1 MKKISEI
8 ILLLLFVLFLCHAC
22 CRYKEING
30 IEVSELLLVV
40 SEEQNIDYCKLLN
53 EATNGNESSIK
64 EIALLKIYDGAA
76 YDHGAVLV
84 DLIEK
89 IGEDKF
95 IQSIRTINNIE
106 KKWIKGYLEAGIK
119 YGGNTRI
126 QGQTLKDAFPIISE
140 FLQQQSATEK

>member
-1 MKKISEI
+1 MKKIMEF
-8 ILLLLFVLFLCHAC
+8 ILSLSFILFLCHAC
-22 CRYKEING
+22 CGHKEING

-106 KKWIKGYLEAGIK
+106 KKWIKGYLETGIE

-126 QGQTLKDAFPIISE
+126 QGQTLKETFPKINDFIG
-140 FLQQQSATEK
+140 